1 MKCLIIAAE
10 KGSRV
15 RKVGDNKPLVPLLGV
30 NLIERVIRTAL
41 EAGVDEFYVVIGYQE
56 ERVRAFLGRLAE
68 RLRIPIMLIVN
79 EDWENEEGLSLLKAQ
94 EYLLEP
100 FLLLMAH
107 HLFDPS
113 IAREMMAYPPAE
125 GEITVAID
133 GDTRNSCIDIE
144 DVTRARTEGGK
155 IRDIG
160 DELADFNGFDTGIL
174 MCTSTIFEALNRSA
188 ERYGETTLSGA
199 VRILAAEGRA
209 KAVDVS
215 GHFWINVTNPA
226 AFKRAENALMVNLRG
241 KPSDGPVF
249 RYFYRPLSGMISRW
263 LVKFGITP
271 NQISLSS
278 FLISVLAAGLF
289 ALGGYAT
296 LLLGGFLAQF
306 AMVIDCCDGTVARL
320 KFQISDYGGWFDAV
334 LDRYAD
340 AFLLFGLMWHAY
352 AEKMH
357 NLILFTGFMAIIG
370 SFVLSYTADK
380 YDSLMRDR
388 IGQGK
393 ELRVGREL
401 RVFLIFL
408 GALFDQVY
416 LTLVVIAFLMNIETI
431 RRIIIC
437 RNHG

>member
-15 RKVGDNKPLVPLLGV
+15 RKVGDSKPLVPLLGV

-133 GDTRNSCIDIE
+133 GDTRNSRIDIE

-174 MCTSTIFEALNRSA
+174 MCTSTIS
-188 ERYGETTLSGA
+188 
-199 VRILAAEGRA
+199 
-209 KAVDVS
+209 
-215 GHFWINVTNPA
+215 VT
-226 AFKRAENALMVNLRG
+226 
-241 KPSDGPVF
+241 
-249 RYFYRPLSGMISRW
+249 
-263 LVKFGITP
+263 
-271 NQISLSS
+271 
-278 FLISVLAAGLF
+278 
-289 ALGGYAT
+289 
-296 LLLGGFLAQF
+296 
-306 AMVIDCCDGTVARL
+306 
-320 KFQISDYGGWFDAV
+320 
-334 LDRYAD
+334 
-340 AFLLFGLMWHAY
+340 FGLM
-352 AEKMH
+352 
-357 NLILFTGFMAIIG
+357 
-370 SFVLSYTADK
+370 
-380 YDSLMRDR
+380 
-388 IGQGK
+388 
-393 ELRVGREL
+393 
-401 RVFLIFL
+401 
-408 GALFDQVY
+408 
-416 LTLVVIAFLMNIETI
+416 
-431 RRIIIC
+431 
-437 RNHG
+437 